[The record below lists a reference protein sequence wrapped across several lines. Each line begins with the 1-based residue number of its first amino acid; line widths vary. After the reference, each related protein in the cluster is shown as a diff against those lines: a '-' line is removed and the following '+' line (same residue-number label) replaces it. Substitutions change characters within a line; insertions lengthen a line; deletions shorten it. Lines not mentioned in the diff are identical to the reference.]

1 MLAVALMIV
10 LSVYSVSADQ
20 CDYYEDRYGDVC
32 GSDCCCTDSY
42 DQPYCCSCSLKW
54 WAWTLIGVG
63 IVAVV
68 IIAVALG
75 VWRRRVYLRRTTII
89 TTQAPVATT
98 TVAMMAPPYSSNPRG
113 AGYVSF

>member
-1 MLAVALMIV
+1 MVRQILISCNQVGDLMIE
-10 LSVYSVSADQ
+10 LCY
-20 CDYYEDRYGDVC
+20 R
-32 GSDCCCTDSY
+32 
-42 DQPYCCSCSLKW
+42 
-54 WAWTLIGVG
+54 TLIGVG